1 MSTTRVISN
10 WKYHFQHF
18 GRLYLVI
25 HTGRT
30 VFWTASVAERTR
42 LNPNIAWVYLQ
53 TKYPLS
59 CQNIRKKWTHTR
71 KSFCDFHVGY
81 RGSLIPNFGTFIF
94 SKNLVYRTKQVC
106 TCVSC
111 TLCTVDLIR
120 LWSGVSRWGYT
131 TTAPFTQA
139 GILYL
144 YLFSWQKGGIEGG
157 TKVIGAAKVHMKKA
171 LIWECQPR
179 WEVISHSAFLVN
191 FSLYLRKVGNHKHG
205 IFSYEFCLESQ

>member
-120 LWSGVSRWGYT
+120 LWIYSGVEC
-131 TTAPFTQA
+131 
-139 GILYL
+139 LV
-144 YLFSWQKGGIEGG
+144 GG
-157 TKVIGAAKVHMKKA
+157 TQQRHHSHKRGSYIYISFHGRRAALKVA
-171 LIWECQPR
+171 QR
-179 WEVISHSAFLVN
+179 S
-191 FSLYLRKVGNHKHG
+191 
-205 IFSYEFCLESQ
+205 